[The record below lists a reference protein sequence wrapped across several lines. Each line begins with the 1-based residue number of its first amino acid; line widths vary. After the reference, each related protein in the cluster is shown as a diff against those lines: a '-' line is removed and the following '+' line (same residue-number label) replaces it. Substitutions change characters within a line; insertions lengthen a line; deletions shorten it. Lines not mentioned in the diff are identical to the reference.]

1 MVVFD
6 TVDPIFGVH
15 SEGHSIKA
23 LVTDDTAETA
33 WVVRLPEGLQDL
45 WRGMSNTLHVS
56 WYFEWSS
63 YKKTKKKQK
72 EKKERTFWW
81 VNWVIITA
89 QNSLRQIT
97 QQNTRSKLTYQTN
110 HKDWPNFNTFY
121 LQQEKLRNL
130 LYSAYWMVN
139 ICRLMPTEILYFL
152 TCDDITS
159 GCF

>member
-1 MVVFD
+1 MKGTPSRLSLQMTQRKQPGWYDFPRACRIYGEEWVTRFMFLG
-6 TVDPIFGVH
+6 ILN
-15 SEGHSIKA
+15 GHHI
-23 LVTDDTAETA
+23 
-33 WVVRLPEGLQDL
+33 
-45 WRGMSNTLHVS
+45 
-56 WYFEWSS
+56 
-63 YKKTKKKQK
+63 KKQK
-72 EKKERTFWW
+72 KKNKRKKKERTFWW